1 VIADSADA
9 LAQAI
14 REKAAAGRL
23 TLEQVTEQYRTGRSA
38 LDILAEEAS
47 DD

>member
-9 LAQAI
+9 LAAAI

-23 TLEQVTEQYRTGRSA
+23 TLEQVAEQYQSGRSA

-47 DD
+47 DA